1 MSLFQQSVLKKYIA
15 DLNKEELAASWQL
28 FKTHFH
34 DPHIQQNIRLAKEEQ
49 YQEGFLRELFVSI
62 LGYTLNPQANYNLTT
77 EYKNEKDSKKADGA
91 ILHSGGVKAVI
102 ELKGTDTTDLSKIE
116 TQAFSY
122 KNNHKGCIYVITANF
137 EKLRFYIN
145 DATEFEE
152 FHLFELKEEDFSLLY
167 LCLQKDKLLNDVA
180 LSMKQ
185 QSLAQED
192 AITKKL
198 YADYSGFKKALYQ
211 NIVTLNPNWDKLEL
225 FKKTQKLLDRFLF
238 ILFAEDRL
246 LLPPNFIIKI
256 TEDWKQLQKLRI
268 TQSLYSRFQLYF
280 KDLNEGN
287 KAEDIFA
294 YNGGLFL
301 PDEILDNL
309 QVDDAVLLQGVL
321 ALSNYD
327 YNTEVDVNIL
337 GHIFEHSLNEIEELQ
352 ASLEQT
358 AVEKIKQ
365 GVKKKV
371 CFTHPAIL
379 PNT

>member
-1 MSLFQQSVLKKYIA
+1 MSLFQNAVLKKYIA
-15 DLNKEELAASWQL
+15 DLNKQELSAAWQL

-34 DPHIQQNIRLAKEEQ
+34 DPLIQQNIRLAKEEQ

-62 LGYTLNPQANYNLTT
+62 LNYTLNPQPNYNLTT

-91 ILHSGGVKAVI
+91 ILHNGAVKAVI
-102 ELKGTDTTDLSKIE
+102 ELKGTDTTDLAKIE

-122 KNNHKGCIYVITANF
+122 KNNHKGCTYIITANF

-145 DATEFEE
+145 DATDFEE
-152 FHLFELKEEDFSLLY
+152 FHLFELNQEEFSLLY
-167 LCLQKDKLLNDVA
+167 LCLQKDKLLNNVP
-180 LSMKQ
+180 LGMKQ

-211 NIVTLNPNWDKLEL
+211 NIVTLNPQWDKLEL

-268 TQSLYSRFQLYF
+268 IQSLYGRFQLYF

-287 KAEDIFA
+287 KEEDIFA

-301 PDEILDNL
+301 PD
-309 QVDDAVLLQGVL
+309 
-321 ALSNYD
+321 
-327 YNTEVDVNIL
+327 
-337 GHIFEHSLNEIEELQ
+337 
-352 ASLEQT
+352 
-358 AVEKIKQ
+358 
-365 GVKKKV
+365 
-371 CFTHPAIL
+371 
-379 PNT
+379 